1 MTHPDL
7 KSIYLNEENYRGLM
21 ETLSLES
28 FPGMKEKIEVGKKTS
43 LSDCVP
49 EDEVEW

>member
-1 MTHPDL
+1 MVYTLDDNAVE
-7 KSIYLNEENYRGLM
+7 LNEEDYCGLM

-28 FPGMKEKIEVGKKTS
+28 LPGMKEKIEEGKRAS

-49 EDEVEW
+49 EDEAE